1 MKGRDTAARDL
12 CVLRFS
18 SMGDV
23 AMCVPVV
30 RQCLEQNPSLH
41 ITFVSNRAFEPFF
54 KDIPRLA
61 FHPADLKG
69 RHKGMAGLTR
79 LFRELKHS
87 TRFDAVADLHGVLR
101 SKYLSL
107 LFRLSGVTVRA
118 IDKGRR
124 EKKALTRRQDKVL
137 KPLVSTFERYARV
150 FGELGLKVILE
161 ADNPPRRRSAAIGT
175 VDRKMV
181 GIAPFAKHLEKT
193 WPEESAKGLVR
204 LLLERGDVRVMLFG
218 SGAVEAVRLESW
230 KSEMPGVEVV
240 AGRHAL
246 EEELRIIS
254 TLDLMVS
261 MDSANMHLASLFGVR
276 VVSVWG
282 ATHPYAGFLGWGQS
296 TELAVQADLGC
307 RPCSVFGNK
316 ACYKGTRE
324 CLKGIPSQR
333 VYERVMFGL
342 GLPA

>member
-1 MKGRDTAARDL
+1 MKGRDTAAREL

-69 RHKGMAGLTR
+69 RHKGMVGLTR
-79 LFRELKHS
+79 LFRELKRS

-101 SKYLSL
+101 SKYISL

-137 KPLVSTFERYARV
+137 KPLASTFERYAWV
-150 FGELGLKVILE
+150 FGELGLQVVLDAHK
-161 ADNPPRRRSAAIGT
+161 PPYRGSAAIGT
-175 VDRKMV
+175 GDEKSV

-193 WPEESAKGLVR
+193 WPEEKVKGLVR
-204 LLLERGDVRVMLFG
+204 LLLGRSDVRIMLFG
-218 SGAVEAVRLESW
+218 GGKEEAARLESW
-230 KSEMPGVEVV
+230 KSDLPGMEVV
-240 AGRHAL
+240 AGRYSL
-246 EEELRIIS
+246 EEELGIVS

-261 MDSANMHLASLFGVR
+261 MDSANMHMASLFGVP

-282 ATHPYAGFLGWGQS
+282 ATHPHAGFLGWGQS
-296 TELAVQADLGC
+296 IELAAQADLAC

-316 ACYKGTRE
+316 TCYKGTRE
-324 CLKGIPSQR
+324 CLTGISVDS
-333 VYERVMFGL
+333 VYERVMKGL